1 MRRVLEPRR
10 VKQEDLPGLSV
21 IPTNWAEVPR
31 SRLTEH
37 GARKIDNHL
46 EALYRCTRME
56 RCLKQIKVG
65 TMQVTRAYIVLDEV
79 GDADVVWR
87 FVALT
92 CDLSKV

>member
-21 IPTNWAEVPR
+21 ISTNWAEVPR

-37 GARKIDNHL
+37 GARKIDDHL
-46 EALYRCTRME
+46 ESLNRCTCME

-65 TMQVTRAYIVLDEV
+65 TMQVTCTYIVLDEV
-79 GDADVVWR
+79 GDADVIWR
-87 FVALT
+87 FVVLT
-92 CDLSKV
+92 YSLRKV